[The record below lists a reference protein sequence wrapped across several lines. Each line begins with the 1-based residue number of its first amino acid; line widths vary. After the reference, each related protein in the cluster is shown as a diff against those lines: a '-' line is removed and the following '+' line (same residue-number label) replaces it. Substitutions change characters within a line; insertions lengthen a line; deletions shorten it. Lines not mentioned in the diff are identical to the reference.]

1 MKHMNEPPPE
11 AGPTYRRERALV
23 GLLILSGLFMGVIVV
38 CNLIATKFTEVDLGF
53 LGFSNPFIVSV
64 GILPYPLTFLLTDI
78 ISEIYGRRRAN
89 QVVLTGFFASALVA
103 GVLWIALPFE
113 SLQTPDYDGPTTAE
127 FIAVFGKGWL
137 VISASMIA
145 YLAAQFL
152 DIRLFHFWKRLT
164 NGRHLWLR
172 NNASTIV
179 SQLLD
184 TVLVICVLF
193 AGVWADGNMSTAKMG
208 GMILDGWTFKVLCAL
223 ADTPICYAVIYMYRR
238 YLGLGPRAEATLS
251 EGTK

>member
-1 MKHMNEPPPE
+1 MKHMYVPPPE

-53 LGFSNPFIVSV
+53 LGFSNPFIISV

-78 ISEIYGRRRAN
+78 ISEIYGRRRAD
-89 QVVLTGFFASALVA
+89 QVVLTGFFASVMVA
-103 GVLWIALPFE
+103 GVLWIALQFE
-113 SLQTPDYDGPTTAE
+113 SLQTVGYDGPTTSE
-127 FIAVFGKGWL
+127 FETVFGKSWL

-152 DIRLFHFWKRLT
+152 DIRLFHFWKRVT

-184 TVLVICVLF
+184 TVLVVCVLF
-193 AGVWADGNMSTAKMG
+193 VGSWSAGQIGRA
-208 GMILDGWTFKVLCAL
+208 ILDGWTFKVLCAL
-223 ADTPICYAVIYMYRR
+223 ADTPICYAVIHVYRR

>member
-1 MKHMNEPPPE
+1 MGHMDAPPSTT
-11 AGPTYRRERALV
+11 GPTYLRERALV
-23 GLLILSGLFMGVIVV
+23 GVLILSGLFMGALVV
-38 CNLIATKFTEVDLGF
+38 CNLIATKFTTVDLGF
-53 LGFSNPFIVSV
+53 LGFSHPFLLSV

-89 QVVLTGFFASALVA
+89 QVVLTGFLASVMVA
-103 GVLWIALPFE
+103 GILWIALQFQSWQDPG
-113 SLQTPDYDGPTTAE
+113 YYGPTTAE
-127 FIAVFGKGWL
+127 FETVFGKGWL

-164 NGRHLWLR
+164 RGRHLWLR
-172 NNASTIV
+172 NNASTIC

-184 TVLVICVLF
+184 TVLVVSVLF
-193 AGVWADGNMSTAKMG
+193 AGAWSEGTKGTDEIG

-223 ADTPICYAVIYMYRR
+223 ADTPICYAAIYAYRR
-238 YLGLGPRAEATLS
+238 WLSLGPKAEATLDVDV
-251 EGTK
+251 